1 MLLDYCDVQ
10 GFENIYLEVSYF
22 LEIKTNSTS
31 VEILLEAIM
40 TEQHSLYT
48 NPKNDEQ

>member
-1 MLLDYCDVQ
+1 MRLDYCDFQ
-10 GFENIYLEVSYF
+10 GFENIYLEDSYV